1 MQRAADEALE
11 HESPVEELFEEQIA
25 CADLVVL
32 TKCDLLSSQQR
43 RCAEARVQPWLREG
57 VRVVGSSLER
67 PVPNNILL
75 GLQAYAE
82 HDLDS
87 RPSHHDGEEEHDG
100 VRTAFADID
109 LSEGEAAVE
118 KLFSVAESELHSP
131 SILINNAGFQ
141 HVAPIEDFSAEIWE
155 RMLALHTSAPFYAIK
170 RALPAMRRAEFGRI
184 VNIVSVQG
192 LVGSIHKAGYV
203 TSKHGLTGL
212 TKVTALETAEAN
224 ITCNAIC
231 PGFADTELARKQVRE
246 RAAKGNISEEQAK
259 HDLLFEKQPSLAFV
273 PIEDIA
279 EMVCYLCSAYARHIT
294 GASLSMDGGWFA
306 R

>member
-1 MQRAADEALE
+1 MNEKSTFSLKGCVALVTGSNMGIGACIAERLAALG
-11 HESPVEELFEEQIA
+11 
-25 CADLVVL
+25 CDLVLHGRL
-32 TKCDLLSSQQR
+32 TEQEKATGAEEAVASQR
-43 RCAEARVQPWLREG
+43 KR
-57 VRVVGSSLER
+57 LES
-67 PVPNNILL
+67 
-75 GLQAYAE
+75 AF
-82 HDLDS
+82 
-87 RPSHHDGEEEHDG
+87 G

-109 LSEGEAAVE
+109 LSEGEGATE
-118 KLFSVAESELHSP
+118 KLFSIAESELRSP

-170 RALPAMRRAEFGRI
+170 RALPAMRRAGFGRI

-192 LVGSIHKAGYV
+192 LVGSVHKAGYV

-212 TKVTALETAEAN
+212 TKVTALETAEEN

-246 RAAKGNISEEQAK
+246 RAKKGGISEEQAK
-259 HDLLFEKQPSLAFV
+259 HGLLFEKQPSLAFV

-279 EMVCYLCSAYARHIT
+279 EMVCYLCSEHARHIT
-294 GASLSMDGGWFA
+294 GASMSIDGGWFA

>member
-1 MQRAADEALE
+1 MNETSASASSLKGRVALVTGSDRGIGACIAERLAALGCDLVLHGLLTEQDKAAGAEEAL
-11 HESPVEELFEEQIA
+11 A
-25 CADLVVL
+25 A
-32 TKCDLLSSQQR
+32 QR
-43 RCAEARVQPWLREG
+43 KK
-57 VRVVGSSLER
+57 LETS
-67 PVPNNILL
+67 
-75 GLQAYAE
+75 Y
-82 HDLDS
+82 
-87 RPSHHDGEEEHDG
+87 G

>member
-1 MQRAADEALE
+1 MNESAFSLKGRVALVTGSDRGIGACIAERLAARG
-11 HESPVEELFEEQIA
+11 
-25 CADLVVL
+25 
-32 TKCDLLSSQQR
+32 CDLMLHAWLSEQEKASG
-43 RCAEARVQPWLREG
+43 AEAA
-57 VRVVGSSLER
+57 VVEQRKNLE
-67 PVPNNILL
+67 
-75 GLQAYAE
+75 ATF
-82 HDLDS
+82 
-87 RPSHHDGEEEHDG
+87 G

-109 LSEGEAAVE
+109 LCTGEAALKE
-118 KLFSVAESELHSP
+118 LFSIAESELHSP
-131 SILINNAGFQ
+131 SVLVNNAGFQ
-141 HVAPIEDFSAEIWE
+141 HVAPIEDFSAEVWE

-170 RALPAMRRAEFGRI
+170 RALPAMRRAGFGRI

-212 TKVTALETAEAN
+212 TKVVALETAEED

-231 PGFADTELARKQVRE
+231 PGYADTELARKQVRE
-246 RAAKGNISEEQAK
+246 RAERGGISQGQAK

-279 EMVCYLCSAYARHIT
+279 EMVCYLCSAHARHVT
-294 GASLSMDGGWFA
+294 GASLSIDGGWFA